1 MRHLILLLLATSLFA
16 AHRETGFLDRT
27 VTIDGATYRYQ
38 VYVPSNWTK
47 AKQWPVIFFLHGAGE
62 RGDDGLAP
70 TQVGIGRAIRLHSE
84 RFPAV
89 VVMPQ
94 CRKEVWWNDPKME
107 AQAMAALANSM
118 KEFHGDPNR
127 IYLTGLSMG
136 GYGTFTF
143 AANHPEKFA
152 VAVPICGGV
161 VRPKEKAEGDPYA
174 ATAAKIG
181 KTPVWMFHGE
191 ADPSVPVSE
200 SQKMNA
206 ALKAAGGNV
215 QYTEYP
221 GVGHNSWDQAYDEP
235 ELAKWMFAQKLR

>member
-1 MRHLILLLLATSLFA
+1 MRYLIPLLLLATSLFA
-16 AHRETGFLDRT
+16 ARKETGFLDRT
-27 VTIDGATYRYQ
+27 VTVDNTTYRYQ
-38 VYVPSNWTK
+38 VYVPANWTK
-47 AKQWPVIFFLHGAGE
+47 AKLWPVIFFLHGAGE
-62 RGDDGLAP
+62 RGDDGLAS

-94 CRKEVWWNDPKME
+94 CRKEILWTDPKME

-136 GYGTFTF
+136 GYGTFSL
-143 AANHPEKFA
+143 AAHHPSKFA
-152 VAVPICGGV
+152 VAVPVCGGV
-161 VRPKEKAEGDPYA
+161 VWPKDMAHGDPYTE
-174 ATAAKIG
+174 TAVKIG

-191 ADPSVPVSE
+191 ADPAVPVTE

-215 QYTEYP
+215 RYTEYP
-221 GVGHNSWDQAYDEP
+221 GVGHNSWDQT
-235 ELAKWMFAQKLR
+235 